1 MQRTDP
7 KYNEFKA
14 EFWDWFDSLPRQKKE
29 VFWRYKEDMAETN
42 FYFTTWNKKMLNDE
56 KSC

>member
-7 KYNEFKA
+7 NYNEFKA

-42 FYFTTWNKKMLNDE
+42 FYFTTWTKKILNDE

>member
-1 MQRTDP
+1 MQRSDP
-7 KYNEFKA
+7 KYNEFKT